1 MALFAEILALEWMDT
16 RCVFIFFLVFLLLA
30 DYLKHRVPAD
40 FPPGPWAIPFIGD
53 VHRIKSSQIHLQ
65 FDKVCVLHE
74 SEVNLLNVEC
84 GFVSAAVLKHQS
96 ASEIDVKSLVVMLS
110 VTLVMV

>member
-1 MALFAEILALEWMDT
+1 MALFCEILALEWMDT
-16 RCVFIFFLVFLLLA
+16 KCVFIFVLVFLLLA
-30 DYLKHRVPAD
+30 DYLKYRVPAD

-74 SEVNLLNVEC
+74 SEVNLLEC

-110 VTLVMV
+110 VTVVMV